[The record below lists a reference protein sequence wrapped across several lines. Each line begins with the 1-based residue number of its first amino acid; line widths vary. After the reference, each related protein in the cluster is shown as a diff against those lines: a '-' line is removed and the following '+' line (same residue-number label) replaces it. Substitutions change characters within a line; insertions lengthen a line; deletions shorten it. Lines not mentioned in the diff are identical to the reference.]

1 MIILHQIPRSDMMLS
16 PPTLCVSELFKK
28 HTQDGKLFVADPVQL
43 LISVRTRRVHYAVAR
58 ESLFV
63 ASVPAL
69 ELELDQVESK

>member
-1 MIILHQIPRSDMMLS
+1 MCLG
-16 PPTLCVSELFKK
+16 TLQN
-28 HTQDGKLFVADPVQL
+28 TQDEDGKLFVADPVQL